1 MLKEVVVITDDSGT
15 ILPPKNFWK
24 SKLGTGI
31 DIREHTEINRLLAE
45 HGLEIPADD
54 LDREEVY
61 REILKDYLRPARM
74 MYAGMFSEVR
84 SFVDELGGVCNA
96 DLYIIS
102 GRYGL
107 VNQHD
112 EIIPHKYHIDTI
124 EKLQVLDAAQ
134 GFSAKMREV
143 CTGRTV
149 LIFCLPKHYIA
160 YLNSIGWFE
169 TIPEGTGGVMITSK
183 EFADLEASHKNI
195 RVLPRRGVCRVGREN
210 RKKILDVILQDGCPA
225 GGVSD

>member
-1 MLKEVVVITDDSGT
+1 VLREVVVITDDTGT
-15 ILPPKNFWK
+15 ILPPENFWK
-24 SKLGTGI
+24 SKFGTGI
-31 DIREHTEINRLLAE
+31 DIREHIEINRLLAE
-45 HGLEIPADD
+45 HGLGIPADD
-54 LDREEVY
+54 LDREGAY
-61 REILKDYLRPARM
+61 REILKDYLRPARV

-84 SFVDELGGVCNA
+84 SFVDELSEVCNA

-107 VNQHD
+107 VNQYD

-124 EKLQVLDAAQ
+124 GKLHDLDAAQ
-134 GFSAKMREV
+134 GFSAKMREM
-143 CTGRTV
+143 CTDNSM
-149 LIFCLPKHYIA
+149 LILCLPKHYIA

-169 TIPEGTGGVMITSK
+169 TIPGSTGVVMITSK
-183 EFADLEASHKNI
+183 EFADLETSHKNI

-225 GGVSD
+225 GGISD

>member
-1 MLKEVVVITDDSGT
+1 VRKEVVVITDDSGT

-24 SKLGTGI
+24 SKFGTGI
-31 DIREHTEINRLLAE
+31 DIREHAEINRLLAE
-45 HGLEIPADD
+45 HGLGIPADD

-61 REILKDYLRPARM
+61 REILKDYLRPARV

-84 SFVDELGGVCNA
+84 SFVDELGEVCNA

-102 GRYGL
+102 RRYGL

-112 EIIPHKYHIDTI
+112 EIIPHKYHIDSI

-160 YLNSIGWFE
+160 YLNSIRWFE
-169 TIPEGTGGVMITSK
+169 TIPEGTGVVMITSK
-183 EFADLEASHKNI
+183 EFADLEASHKKY
-195 RVLPRRGVCRVGREN
+195 PGASQKGR
-210 RKKILDVILQDGCPA
+210 LS
-225 GGVSD
+225 GGEREQEKDPECYSSTSG

>member
-1 MLKEVVVITDDSGT
+1 MLREVVVITDDSGT

-24 SKLGTGI
+24 SKFGTGI
-31 DIREHTEINRLLAE
+31 DIREHIEINRLLAE
-45 HGLEIPADD
+45 HGLGIPADD
-54 LDREEVY
+54 LDREGAY
-61 REILKDYLRPARM
+61 REILKDYLRPARA

-96 DLYIIS
+96 DLYILS

-107 VNQHD
+107 INQND

-124 EKLQVLDAAQ
+124 EKLHDLDAAL
-134 GFSAKMREV
+134 GFSTKLREI
-143 CTGRTV
+143 CTGRTA

-169 TIPEGTGGVMITSK
+169 TIPGGTGVVMITSK
-183 EFADLEASHKNI
+183 EFADLETSHTNI

-210 RKKILDVILQDGCPA
+210 RKKILDVILQDWDPA
-225 GGVSD
+225 GQV